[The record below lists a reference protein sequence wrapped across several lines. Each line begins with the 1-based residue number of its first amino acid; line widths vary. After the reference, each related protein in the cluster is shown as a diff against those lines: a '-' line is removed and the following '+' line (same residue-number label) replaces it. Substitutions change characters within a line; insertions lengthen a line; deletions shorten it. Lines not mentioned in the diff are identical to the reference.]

1 MNRYKRASSKSETVR
16 RPWEKVG
23 MSQSSWHR
31 AGSQYENL
39 RKLRE
44 AKFNRQKLSRAE
56 NAAAVEK
63 KQRPGSVTNNPPN
76 PPAVTNNPAISVT
89 PKRGRGRPK
98 TGKALSAA
106 EKQRRY
112 RARRK
117 AAGEPDK
124 G

>member
-1 MNRYKRASSKSETVR
+1 MDAPKCPLCGKRHWS
-16 RPWEKVG
+16 
-23 MSQSSWHR
+23 
-31 AGSQYENL
+31 
-39 RKLRE
+39 
-44 AKFNRQKLSRAE
+44 RQPC
-56 NAAAVEK
+56 AAAPAK
-63 KQRPGSVTNNPPN
+63 KRRSDSVTNN
-76 PPAVTNNPAISVT
+76 PPAVTNNPGISVT